1 MDDML
6 SSMNTEINYSNTTK
20 INEEILGSI
29 KDVDIYSEQKT
40 FITWASIVSLSTD
53 RESWLKNHISITII
67 EVLVQRI
74 WNLCYSQNNSL
85 NNYIT
90 DINIKRRSKGINKII
105 IDTYRILIESKNC
118 ISATYSSRL
127 SGIYSA
133 ILESSQLAKNVDDLE
148 QKLNYLIVFTNS
160 INQNKN
166 RYLQQSS
173 EVLLFFIA
181 IAQVIPIFFNLPI
194 VSHQVIS
201 LGTIIGIC
209 ILGVLLIRF
218 KYHS

>member
-1 MDDML
+1 ML
-6 SSMNTEINYSNTTK
+6 SNINTDINYNPTTK
-20 INEEILGSI
+20 INKDVLESI
-29 KDVDIYSEQKT
+29 KDIDIYSEQKT
-40 FITWASIVSLSTD
+40 FITWASIVSLSTNRD
-53 RESWLKNHISITII
+53 SWLKNHISITLI

-74 WNLCYSQNNSL
+74 WNLCYTQNNSL
-85 NNYIT
+85 NKYIT
-90 DINIKRRSKGINKII
+90 NLKRNSKRINKII

-118 ISATYSSRL
+118 ISATFSSRL

-133 ILESSQLAKNVDDLE
+133 IVDSSQLAKNVNDLE

-160 INQNKN
+160 INQSKN

-181 IAQVIPIFFNLPI
+181 IAQVVPIFFNLPI
-194 VSHQVIS
+194 VTHQVVSI
-201 LGTIIGIC
+201 GTIIGIG